1 MDKEK
6 NSQNP
11 SVQTYAEDMARVIGD
26 NTQGLVKKII
36 HGEEEHEEEKKN
48 LSPESKQNKIFMF
61 VGSILL
67 FLSLATL
74 AYFIFFKK
82 DIGTVPVEQQ
92 FVPIIFTDKNS
103 FLEIAGFN
111 KDEITQTVFNQT
123 NNTKVKTGGI
133 EGVYLTENKQIVGLR
148 KFISLIKST
157 FAPDEN
163 SLLVNDNFLMGVVN
177 DPTEDDSSATSPTTK
192 DFFILIKIRSI
203 ADIFD
208 TMRAWENKMFYD
220 LHSFFGVSINSGTNY
235 LLTKDFE
242 NNVIENKNARILYD
256 KDGQIVISYLFPDD
270 NSLIITN
277 SIKAT
282 REIMLRLA
290 SAKKKQ

>member
-1 MDKEK
+1 MEENKKENK
-6 NSQNP
+6 I
-11 SVQTYAEDMARVIGD
+11 VETYAEDMARVIGD

-48 LSPESKQNKIFMF
+48 LSPESKQNKIFML
-61 VGSILL
+61 VGFILL

-82 DIGTVPVEQQ
+82 DLNTVAVEQQ

-111 KDEITQTVFNQT
+111 KDEITQTIFNQA
-123 NNTKVKTGGI
+123 NNTKVKIGGI
-133 EGVYLTENKQIVGLR
+133 EGIYLTENKQIVGLR

-163 SLLVNDNFLMGVVN
+163 PLLVNDNFLMGVVN
-177 DPTEDDSSATSPTTK
+177 DPVEDTSSPSSSTTK

-220 LHSFFGVSINSGTNY
+220 LHGFFGVKINSDTSY

-256 KDGQIVISYLFPDD
+256 KDGQIVISYLFADD

>member
-1 MDKEK
+1 MEENKKENK
-6 NSQNP
+6 I
-11 SVQTYAEDMARVIGD
+11 VQTYAEDMARVIGD

-48 LSPESKQNKIFMF
+48 LSPESKQNKIFMI
-61 VGSILL
+61 VGFILL

-74 AYFIFFKK
+74 AYFVFFKK
-82 DIGTVPVEQQ
+82 DLNTVAVEQQ

-111 KDEITQTVFNQT
+111 KDEITQTVFNQA

-148 KFISLIKST
+148 EFISLIKST

-163 SLLVNDNFLMGVVN
+163 PLLVNDNFLMGVVN
-177 DPTEDDSSATSPTTK
+177 DPTEDNSSATYPTTK

-208 TMRAWENKMFYD
+208 TMRSWENKMFYD
-220 LHSFFGVSINSGTNY
+220 LHGFFGVKINSDTGY

-256 KDGQIVISYLFPDD
+256 KDGQIVISYLFADD

>member
-1 MDKEK
+1 MEENKKENK
-6 NSQNP
+6 I
-11 SVQTYAEDMARVIGD
+11 VQTYAEDMARVIGD

-48 LSPESKQNKIFMF
+48 LSPTSKKNKVFML
-61 VGSILL
+61 VGSLLL
-67 FLSLATL
+67 FLSLVTL

-82 DIGTVPVEQQ
+82 DASTVSVEQQ

-103 FLEIAGFN
+103 FLEVSGFN
-111 KDEITQTVFNQT
+111 KDEITQTVFNQVS
-123 NNTKVKTGGI
+123 NTKVKIGGI

-148 KFISLIKST
+148 KFISFIKST
-157 FAPDEN
+157 FSPDAN
-163 SLLVNDNFLMGVVN
+163 SLLVSDNFLMGVVN
-177 DPTEDDSSATSPTTK
+177 DPIEDVSSATVSTTK

-220 LHSFFGVSINSGTNY
+220 LHGFFGINISSSTNY

-256 KDGQIVISYLFPDD
+256 KDGQIVLSYLFADD
-270 NSLIITN
+270 NSLIITD
-277 SIKAT
+277 SPQAT
-282 REIMLRLA
+282 HEIMLRLA